1 MGAEWVEDGCE
12 LEVCAGCAGCDSCGY
27 GAVAPMPCEL
37 VGDALAG
44 DSDSVDGG
52 YVVVEVSAADLG
64 TDLGAP
70 ARRRQ
75 VLESAQRDARA
86 RYVAPADLVP
96 WRGVLGFTEAE
107 AEAYGVR
114 ALPGASPRLAAYVG
128 RLSDGPT
135 VSFAWWLAWCQVTGC
150 PQRFADPD
158 RGDPSVWNSR
168 KLPAQVA
175 QRVRRLAFDSRPYVG
190 GAA

>member
-1 MGAEWVEDGCE
+1 MSAAWWVDDAPDD
-12 LEVCAGCAGCDSCGY
+12 CAGCAGCDACDARE
-27 GAVAPMPCEL
+27 AVGEIL
-37 VGDALAG
+37 ES
-44 DSDSVDGG
+44 SDSPADDGAG
-52 YVVVEVSAADLG
+52 YVRVGGDGPVALIADGVGAA
-64 TDLGAP
+64 A
-70 ARRRQ
+70 ARRRDLERRQ
-75 VLESAQRDARA
+75 VEARG

-114 ALPGASPRLAAYVG
+114 SLPGASPRLAAYVG

-135 VSFAWWLAWCQVTGC
+135 VSYAWWLAWCQVTGTL
-150 PQRFADPD
+150 QRFDEPD
-158 RGDPSVWNSR
+158 RGDPSLWISR
-168 KLPAQVA
+168 KLPSQIA

>member
-1 MGAEWVEDGCE
+1 MLV
-12 LEVCAGCAGCDSCGY
+12 
-27 GAVAPMPCEL
+27 AVAPA
-37 VGDALAG
+37 D
-44 DSDSVDGG
+44 DSADDG
-52 YVVVEVSAADLG
+52 YVRVEVSAADLG

-70 ARRRQ
+70 ARRRR

-96 WRGVLGFTEAE
+96 WRGVLGFSDAE
-107 AEAYGVR
+107 VDAYGVR
-114 ALPGASPRLAAYVG
+114 SLPGASPRLAAYVG

-135 VSFAWWLAWCQVTGC
+135 VSYAWWLAWCQVTGT
-150 PQRFADPD
+150 PQRFDEPD
-158 RGDPSVWNSR
+158 RGDPSLWQSR
-168 KLPAQVA
+168 KLPSQIA